1 MNKQLFKKWWFW
13 GIVILIIGAI
23 NGARNIITQQ
33 PEEVSSNQ
41 IETVQAKNSVI
52 VPEQPFS
59 SDEPITGTLG
69 ISVDQFTQAFNSSA
83 KEFQTGLKIS
93 KLSIIPDDVND
104 NFIYVL
110 VDNLSLQGIVDKT
123 TGNLRQVTVTSR
135 GDGSADSGA
144 DILLSIGV
152 LIMATNPTLNT
163 EDRGA
168 IIRDIG
174 FTDENT
180 DFSNLNRST
189 VRNGLQY
196 QIESSDTTGI
206 RFSISEAIE

>member
-1 MNKQLFKKWWFW
+1 LNKQLFKKWWFW

-33 PEEVSSNQ
+33 PEEVSSIKVEEPTQ
-41 IETVQAKNSVI
+41 TKEAV
-52 VPEQPFS
+52 VPQQPFP
-59 SDEPITGTLG
+59 SDQPVKGTLG
-69 ISVDQFTQAFNSSA
+69 MSVDQFTQAFNTSA
-83 KEFQTGLKIS
+83 KEFQTGLNIS
-93 KLSIIPDDVND
+93 KLNINNGDVND
-104 NFIYVL
+104 DFMYVL
-110 VDNLSLQGIVDKT
+110 VDNLSLQGIVDKKD
-123 TGNLRQVTVTSR
+123 GNIRHVTVTSR

-180 DFSNLNRST
+180 DFSNLSQST

-196 QIESSDTTGI
+196 QIQSSDTIGI
-206 RFSISEAIE
+206 RFSISEAIK